1 MDGETLR
8 ANAPACKIFGCS
20 GRQLRQAGCT
30 AQEKQ
35 IHVLAFFDF
44 PSAQRA
50 KGMRHALAVLSPCL
64 LRSYAN
70 VRATS

>member
-8 ANAPACKIFGCS
+8 ASALACKIFGRS
-20 GRQLRQAGCT
+20 GRQRRQAGCT
-30 AQEKQ
+30 AEEKQ

-44 PSAQRA
+44 ASAQRA
-50 KGMRHALAVLSPCL
+50 KGVRHALAVLSSCL